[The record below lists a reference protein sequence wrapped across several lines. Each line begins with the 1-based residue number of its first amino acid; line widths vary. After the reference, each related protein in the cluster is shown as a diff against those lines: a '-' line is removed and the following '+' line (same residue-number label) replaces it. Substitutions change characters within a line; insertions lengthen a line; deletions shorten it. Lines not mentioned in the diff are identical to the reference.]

1 MNNGI
6 LLHCCSNS
14 HLNLDMDMPR
24 ISTPELVLLL
34 SWTVFIWGWSVSF
47 HLSKHQSNMLQSIWW
62 KCHVSASNSTQML
75 LWKNPNHHWCDA
87 ATHLVRN
94 SLLSIK
100 LTGFDTKRTTASR
113 IRSTRFTRLK
123 TLRWPTTKTGMWGNF
138 STSVFRCWDDS
149 MKTTYTQSQTWISY
163 YSTHKHTKTR
173 CDMLILFHFNWIWL
187 SLTISVQMTTLTL
200 L

>member
-14 HLNLDMDMPR
+14 HVNLDMDTPW

-34 SWTVFIWGWSVSF
+34 SWTVFIWGWPVSF
-47 HLSKHQSNMLQSIWW
+47 HLSKHQINMLQRFRQQSPDKIWW

-100 LTGFDTKRTTASR
+100 LTGFDTERTTAAR
-113 IRSTRFTRLK
+113 IHSTRFTWNK
-123 TLRWPTTKTGMWGNF
+123 AE
-138 STSVFRCWDDS
+138 DS
-149 MKTTYTQSQTWISY
+149 EMTDNWNRNVGK
-163 YSTHKHTKTR
+163 
-173 CDMLILFHFNWIWL
+173 LFYFC
-187 SLTISVQMTTLTL
+187 VQMLRRQHEGNIHTVPDMN
-200 L
+200 